1 MQLTRGCEY
10 AIRGLVF
17 LAMQKGGDPVLLADI
32 ATSIGAPNNYLSNI
46 FQILTKLGLVSSHRG
61 AKRGYTLSRSPEEI
75 NLREIVEGMEGPI
88 SISSCNIDRGWCEH
102 EDTCSMYHVWE
113 DLQETISGKLEKTT
127 LASLRGSCFL
137 PEE

>member
-17 LAMQKGGDPVLLADI
+17 LAMQRGGDPILLADI
-32 ATSIGAPNNYLSNI
+32 ASSIGAPNNYLSNI
-46 FQILTKLGLVSSHRG
+46 FQILTKLGLVTSHRG
-61 AKRGYTLSRSPEEI
+61 AKRGYTLSRAPEEI

-102 EDTCSMYHVWE
+102 EDTCSMFQVWE
-113 DLQETISGKLEKTT
+113 DLQETISGKLEQTN
-127 LASLRGSCFL
+127 LASLSGSCFL
-137 PEE
+137 KEE

>member
-32 ATSIGAPNNYLSNI
+32 AGSIGAPNNYLSNI
-46 FQILTKLGLVSSHRG
+46 FQILTKLGLVTSHRG
-61 AKRGYTLSRSPEEI
+61 AKRGYTLSRGPEEI

-102 EDTCSMYHVWE
+102 EDTCSMYQVWE
-113 DLQETISGKLEKTT
+113 ELQETIAGKLEKTS
-127 LASLRGSCFL
+127 LASLQGSCFL
-137 PEE
+137 PQE